1 MEKELSPCRVW
12 LYARISGDYVG
23 TMDSIKVCALQAHA
37 DGCTVVGS
45 STDEHGG
52 WLLRPGY
59 REMLRHIRK
68 GEIDTVYICRMRHI
82 SRSEGHLF
90 SFFRQLMK
98 HRVKVVATE
107 YNIEYR
113 AANFKLGR
121 KIDTYA
127 ARHQCAKPFGR
138 RRTVP
143 MAQYELWHSTSK
155 HGNVISHRPLVR
167 GIPLKPLHR
176 MVNYESKN
184 L

>member
-82 SRSEGHLF
+82 SRSEGHLI

-98 HRVKVVATE
+98 HGVKVVATE

-127 ARHQCAKPFGR
+127 ARHQCAKPLEKAAGAAAA
-138 RRTVP
+138 T
-143 MAQYELWHSTSK
+143 AC
-155 HGNVISHRPLVR
+155 
-167 GIPLKPLHR
+167 KPLAVNCVCR
-176 MVNYESKN
+176 MKSAVCGMMNVYC
-184 L
+184 

>member
-1 MEKELSPCRVW
+1 MEKELSSCRVW
-12 LYARISGDYVG
+12 LYARIPGDYVG

-82 SRSEGHLF
+82 SRSEGHLI

-98 HRVKVVATE
+98 HGVKVVATE

-143 MAQYELWHSTSK
+143 QEQYEQACHFAVKTAK
-155 HGNVISHRPLVR
+155 RPLVR
-167 GIPLKPLHR
+167 GKAP
-176 MVNYESKN
+176 
-184 L
+184 